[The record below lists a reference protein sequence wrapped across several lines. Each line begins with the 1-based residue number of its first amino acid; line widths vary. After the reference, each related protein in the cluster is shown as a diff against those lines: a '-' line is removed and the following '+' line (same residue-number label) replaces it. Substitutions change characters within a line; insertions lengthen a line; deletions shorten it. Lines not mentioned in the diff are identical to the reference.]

1 MPESAR
7 EAGYFQPN
15 SLHANFAYWA
25 KLPEWTGEEAAS
37 LILGLNP
44 NIMADLEL
52 NYGTA
57 AQYAAA
63 YNSLE
68 NLASR
73 AIKRQHIPYPHTPV
87 RWLTWAKKCNLP
99 IPPALEEEILRWDG
113 VSGSAV
119 SADRARIV
127 ELEAQIA
134 ELTAK
139 ADIGSSGTTVAPD
152 VGTRERDSM
161 LTLII
166 AMAVMGYRFN
176 PAAKRSDSIKD
187 IVSDIEK
194 CGLSLSDDTVRR
206 YLREGME
213 LLPPQE
219 NQGS

>member
-7 EAGYFQPN
+7 QAGYFQPN
-15 SLHANFAYWA
+15 SLQADFAYWA
-25 KLPEWTGEEAAS
+25 KMADWTEEEAAS
-37 LILGLNP
+37 LFLGLNP
-44 NIMADLEL
+44 DFMADLEL
-52 NYGTA
+52 TYGA
-57 AQYAAA
+57 ATEYAAE
-63 YNSLE
+63 YFSLQ

-73 AIKRQHIPYPHTPV
+73 ATERRHIPYPYSPA
-87 RWLTWAKKCNLP
+87 RWLTWAKECNLP

-113 VSGSAV
+113 ASGSAV

-127 ELEAQIA
+127 ELEAQLA

-139 ADIGSSGTTVAPD
+139 ADSGSSGTTVAPS

-166 AMAVMGYRFN
+166 AMAVKGYGFN

-206 YLREGME
+206 YLRDGVE

>member
-1 MPESAR
+1 MHYVVKPIRSGGVGLGR
-7 EAGYFQPN
+7 EKGVAIG
-15 SLHANFAYWA
+15 S
-25 KLPEWTGEEAAS
+25 
-37 LILGLNP
+37 
-44 NIMADLEL
+44 EL
-52 NYGTA
+52 T
-57 AQYAAA
+57 
-63 YNSLE
+63 
-68 NLASR
+68 
-73 AIKRQHIPYPHTPV
+73 
-87 RWLTWAKKCNLP
+87 
-99 IPPALEEEILRWDG
+99 
-113 VSGSAV
+113 
-119 SADRARIV
+119 
-127 ELEAQIA
+127 AQIA

-139 ADIGSSGTTVAPD
+139 ADSGSSGTTVAPP

-206 YLREGME
+206 YLREGLE